1 MDMLGALVRKRRAL
15 IVPVESP
22 AFRPGDPL
30 YERTVALFRCA
41 ANDVFVLDAPLG
53 IESEATVL
61 RHPEYQ
67 RLMLPMSDQR
77 ASAESTIKIRSWM
90 TQFGPGYERIVVIGF
105 GPNMPALSR
114 AMYGITLP
122 VQVVPVNRQSRG
134 LSSTVFLERL
144 ERAMSPT

>member
-1 MDMLGALVRKRRAL
+1 MDMLGALVRRRRAL
-15 IVPVESP
+15 IVPVDSP

-30 YERTVALFRCA
+30 YERIVARFRCS

-61 RHPEYQ
+61 RHPEFQ
-67 RLMLPMSDQR
+67 RLMLPLNDHR
-77 ASAESTIKIRSWM
+77 ASSESMVKTRSWLN
-90 TQFGPGYERIVVIGF
+90 QYGPRYERIVVIGF
-105 GPNMPALSR
+105 GPNMPSFSR
-114 AMYGITLP
+114 AMYGINLP
-122 VQVVPVNRQSRG
+122 VRVIPVNRQSRG